1 VRHFKI
7 KISDSIEPMEYEL
20 DFFGSELAAKK
31 FVAMVNEYIVVED
44 IIEKS
49 TREFDNYQVEYDAD
63 FSLLEM
69 KEPEEPKYTDRE
81 LQIARLVRDG
91 SSSVAIA
98 RKLGISLDR
107 VKNILRK
114 IRSKS
119 DSPDRTSMVVA
130 MMREGYLE

>member
-7 KISDSIEPMEYEL
+7 KISDPIEPMEYEL
-20 DFFGSELAAKK
+20 DFFGSELTAKK

-44 IIEKS
+44 IVEKS

-69 KEPEEPKYTDRE
+69 KEPEELKYTDRE

>member
-7 KISDSIEPMEYEL
+7 KISDPVESVEYEL